1 MSIVL
6 YDDDEVDDAVESR
19 DDLVCDVFNVIFDDC
34 VDFVDLV
41 VLRDGERTGEGAVF
55 NVEDDDV
62 GRLLVDVDSDAEVFI
77 EEE

>member
-19 DDLVCDVFNVIFDDC
+19 DDLVCDVFNVFFDDC